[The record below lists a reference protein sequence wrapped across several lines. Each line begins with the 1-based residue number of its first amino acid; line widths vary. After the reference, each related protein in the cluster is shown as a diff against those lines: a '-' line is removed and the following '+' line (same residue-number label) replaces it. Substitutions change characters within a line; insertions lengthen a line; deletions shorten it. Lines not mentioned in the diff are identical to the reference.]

1 MEKRFV
7 EESIIEKLNKYLKMN
22 YEELS
27 DKEKERLYKIEL
39 FIQDNNKR
47 CNELISELK
56 QLKLTKVSISNTKEI
71 GLSRKT
77 LYNDKVIQKYI
88 EKSIIEQKDYINND
102 KLSDLQNKYDELKEQ
117 YKKIINNI
125 IEVNV
130 LNEKIEEYEER
141 ISSLTEQ
148 NEVLRKIALENR
160 KNTSKIRSIYK

>member
-160 KNTSKIRSIYK
+160 KNTSKIRSINK

>member
-130 LNEKIEEYEER
+130 LN
-141 ISSLTEQ
+141 
-148 NEVLRKIALENR
+148 
-160 KNTSKIRSIYK
+160 YK